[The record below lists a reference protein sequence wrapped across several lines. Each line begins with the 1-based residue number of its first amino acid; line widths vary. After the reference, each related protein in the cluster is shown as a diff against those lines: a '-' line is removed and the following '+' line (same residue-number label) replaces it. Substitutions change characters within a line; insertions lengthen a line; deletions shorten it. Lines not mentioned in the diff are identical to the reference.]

1 MPQNE
6 KRNKISGV
14 EVTPAMIGAGVY
26 AAKECCFGEGL
37 ETLVFRIF
45 LAMRTEE
52 LDAERPSLIDKPG
65 QIGNK
70 ETADG

>member
-1 MPQNE
+1 MSKPRKTGAPE
-6 KRNKISGV
+6 I
-14 EVTPAMIGAGVY
+14 EITPSMIEAGVY

-52 LDAERPSLIDKPG
+52 LDAERPGLIDKPG
-65 QIGNK
+65 QIGN
-70 ETADG
+70 EEAADS